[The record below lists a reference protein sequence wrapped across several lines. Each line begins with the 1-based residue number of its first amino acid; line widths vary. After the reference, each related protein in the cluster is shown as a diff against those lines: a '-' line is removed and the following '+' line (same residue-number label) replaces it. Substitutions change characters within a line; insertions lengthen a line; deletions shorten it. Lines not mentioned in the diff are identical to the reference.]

1 MSKISSAKQAEV
13 FRGCSHEVAASER
26 TVQLRPLI
34 GIFDDLLHL
43 YKVNKPSAYS
53 VFHFKHSDVRWEP
66 CIRVLCS
73 RLGKRTF
80 LPWTTERLK
89 GERYGIHSLDQVCPE
104 SVFLYRILNGT
115 HALCVVI
122 VNVYSIIYTIIN
134 IYIVSDDALPSTA
147 RER

>member
-1 MSKISSAKQAEV
+1 MSKISSACLAEDIC
-13 FRGCSHEVAASER
+13 GCSHEVAASER

-73 RLGKRTF
+73 RQSKRTF

-89 GERYGIHSLDQVCPE
+89 GERYGTHSLDQVCPGR
-104 SVFLYRILNGT
+104 VFLYRILNGT

-122 VNVYSIIYTIIN
+122 INVYFMIYAIIN
-134 IYIVSDDALPSTA
+134 IYIVSDDTLPSTA

>member
-122 VNVYSIIYTIIN
+122 VNVYSIIYTFIN